1 MGLQYLLILIIS
13 LSIIYYKY
21 NDLTKNFKYREMFQ
35 NYKDSLGLK
44 IIMPIKRTNTILI
57 DSTMVSNMKI
67 ADVLNNYGNFIL
79 KKNDKFNCIL
89 ENINDNVVDFAL
101 TQEDIVINSINDNND
116 KNINNIRGVCSLY
129 YEYLILIIN
138 NEYTDINTLDDLLY
152 YINNTPDKPFT
163 IGTERKGSLSN
174 YYFDKIFSGN
184 NFKTKDITNIIDSD
198 KNLDYNNELFY
209 INQDKNTLLNYFNYD
224 IVDGLFFITNN
235 NDLSIRNLLQNKKVK
250 FIPTSYINSIN
261 DVFFKGLYNKK
272 LNTGLF
278 YNSLLEGDIVD
289 VKASRVITITNK
301 KLEDKKVY
309 NFIKKIFETHL
320 VMKTEMS
327 KIENSN
333 YMNIGY
339 KEDFIPIEMSY
350 INKNIKYHDGAHK
363 YLVDIGFI
371 TKINNSKCKE
381 LAGKTKCILDDEDIN
396 KEQYYWKYNQIGL
409 KKFDLEKYN

>member
-13 LSIIYYKY
+13 LSIIFVKYK
-21 NDLTKNFKYREMFQ
+21 DLTQNLNYKEMFQ

-44 IIMPIKRTNTILI
+44 IIMPVKKTNTILT
-57 DSTMVSNMKI
+57 DSTMQSNMKI
-67 ADVLNNYGNFIL
+67 ADILKKYGNFFL

-101 TQEDIVINSINDNND
+101 TQEDIVIDSFNN
-116 KNINNIRGVCSLY
+116 KNFNNNIRGICSLY

-138 NEYTDINTLDDLLY
+138 NEYRDINTLDDLLY
-152 YINNTPDKPFT
+152 YINNTSDKPFT
-163 IGTERKGSLSN
+163 IGTEKNGSLSN
-174 YYFDKIFSGN
+174 HYFDKIFSGN
-184 NFKTKDITNIIDSD
+184 NFKTKDITNILDSN

-209 INQDKNTLLNYFNYD
+209 ITQDKNTLLNYLNND

-235 NDLSIRNLLQNKKVK
+235 NDLSIRNLLKNKKVK

-272 LNTGLF
+272 FNTGLF
-278 YNSLLEGDIVD
+278 YDSLVEGNIID
-289 VKASRVITITNK
+289 VKASRVITIANRKT
-301 KLEDKKVY
+301 EDKKAF

-333 YMNIGY
+333 FMNIGY

-381 LAGKTKCILDDEDIN
+381 LAGKTKCVLDDEDIN
-396 KEQYYWKYNQIGL
+396 KEKYYWKYNQIGL

>member
-1 MGLQYLLILIIS
+1 MGMQYLLILIIS
-13 LSIIYYKY
+13 LSIIYFKY
-21 NDLTKNFKYREMFQ
+21 NDLTQNINYKEMFQ
-35 NYKDSLGLK
+35 NYKDSLGIK
-44 IIMPIKRTNTILI
+44 IIMPIKKTNTILV
-57 DSTMVSNMKI
+57 DSTMQSNMKI
-67 ADVLNNYGNFIL
+67 ANVLKNYGNFFL

-89 ENINDNVVDFAL
+89 ENVNDNLVDFGL
-101 TQEDIVINSINDNND
+101 TQEDIVIDSINDNNN
-116 KNINNIRGVCSLY
+116 KNFNNIRGICSLY

-163 IGTERKGSLSN
+163 IGTEKHGSLSN

-184 NFKTKDITNIIDSD
+184 NFKTKDITNILESNE
-198 KNLDYNNELFY
+198 NLDYNNELFY
-209 INQDKNTLLNYFNYD
+209 INQDKNTLLNYLNND

-278 YNSLLEGDIVD
+278 YDSLIEGDIVD
-289 VKASRVITITNK
+289 VKASRVLAIANK
-301 KLEDKKVY
+301 NIENKKVY
-309 NFIKKIFETHL
+309 NFIKELFETHL
-320 VMKTEMS
+320 VMKKEMS

-333 YMNIGY
+333 FMNIGY

-381 LAGKTKCILDDEDIN
+381 LAGKTKCVLDDEDIN